1 MPLILPGNVASA
13 TAATTYDVV
22 NSCRFNDP
30 DTAYMSKT
38 QSGGNRRTYTI
49 SFWFK
54 KGLLSNDENFFHS
67 YSAARDQLNVKSRG
81 NDDIYIVGYSDS
93 DSTTFDLT
101 SAGGLFRD
109 PAAWYHLVVAVDTTQ
124 GTAANRMKV
133 YINGVQF
140 TNWSGTPS
148 YPAEN
153 EQTDV
158 NNSGSTFTVGRS
170 EESTGTA
177 YYDGY
182 IAEFCLIDGS
192 ALAPT
197 SFGEFDEDSPTI
209 WKPIDVSGLTF
220 GTNGF
225 YLDFEDSGN
234 LGNDANGGTDFT
246 ETNLAAADQA
256 TDTPTNNFA
265 TWNPLW
271 RWRMDNDTV
280 YSEGNVKASWSTGSD
295 RGFAF
300 ATMGVSKGKWY
311 WEVKLP
317 TVGRCF
323 SGVGDA
329 EKVAGFNNGPWDESG
344 SSGESYSLTIQ
355 HRNGDIQT
363 EGSTE
368 TAYSAD
374 NSDDDICMWAL
385 DMDNNRLW
393 MGINGTWAD
402 SGDPTSGATGTG
414 DITTQIGTQ
423 VHLTQ
428 SEVMTPCCADPSTAG
443 GSVLEANFGGCP
455 SFAISSGNA
464 DANGYGNFE
473 YAPPSGFYALC
484 TKNLAEFG

>member
-13 TAATTYDVV
+13 TAGAYEVA

-101 SAGGLFRD
+101 SAAGLFRD
-109 PAAWYHLVVAVDTTQ
+109 PTAWYHLVVAVDTTQ

-256 TDTPTNNFA
+256 TDTPTNSFA
-265 TWNPLW
+265 TLNPLYKTP
-271 RWRMDNDTV
+271 NSLNF
-280 YSEGNVKASWSTGSD
+280 SEGNCQIQGASGNGG
-295 RGFAF
+295 RFAGGTF
-300 ATMGVSKGKWY
+300 CPDAGKWY
-311 WEVKLP
+311 MEIKV
-317 TVGRCF
+317 TV
-323 SGVGDA
+323 
-329 EKVAGFNNGPWDESG
+329 SG
-344 SSGESYSLTIQ
+344 SYPIMGIIDSSSDIRENSAYFVAADSGTNQSGFAIFSNDDVYHNNDNTFDQ
-355 HRNGDIQT
+355 WQTYATNDII
-363 EGSTE
+363 GL
-368 TAYSAD
+368 
-374 NSDDDICMWAL
+374 AL
-385 DMDNNRLW
+385 DMDASTPTITFLKNN
-393 MGINGTWAD
+393 GSSEAFTTEAPN
-402 SGDPTSGATGTG
+402 SGHYIFPA
-414 DITTQIGTQ
+414 IGNYMQ
-423 VHLTQ
+423 AAIAY
-428 SEVMTPCCADPSTAG
+428 C
-443 GSVLEANFGGCP
+443 NFGGCS
-455 SFAISSGNA
+455 SFALTSAES

-473 YAPPSGFYALC
+473 YAPPSGYLAMC
-484 TKNLAEFG
+484 SKNIGENS

>member
-13 TAATTYDVV
+13 TAATTYDVA

-109 PAAWYHLVVAVDTTQ
+109 PTAWYHLVVAVDTTQ

-209 WKPIDVSGLTF
+209 WKPKDVSGLTF

-225 YLDFEDSGN
+225 YLDFEDSSN
-234 LGNDANGGTDFT
+234 LGNDANGGTDLT
-246 ETNLAAADQA
+246 EANLAATDQT
-256 TDTPTNNFA
+256 TDTPTNNFC
-265 TWNPLW
+265 TLNPL
-271 RWRMDNDTV
+271 DIASAAITL
-280 YSEGNVKASWSTGSD
+280 SEGNCKMVGSGTADDKDVFSTFGIT
-295 RGFAF
+295 A
-300 ATMGVSKGKWY
+300 GKWY
-311 WEVKLP
+311 WEVK
-317 TVGRCF
+317 TTSVGERNWLIV
-323 SGVGDA
+323 SDQG
-329 EKVAGFNNGPWDESG
+329 ESG
-344 SSGESYSLTIQ
+344 YKFTATNYGTNHAYLRAFDGGIVTSATENSEPGSALNDNDVACFAFDADNGQLWVSDSANIDISTTANATGLSTSTTYHISYS
-355 HRNGDIQT
+355 HVGNSP
-363 EGSTE
+363 GSTNE
-368 TAYSAD
+368 F
-374 NSDDDICMWAL
+374 
-385 DMDNNRLW
+385 
-393 MGINGTWAD
+393 
-402 SGDPTSGATGTG
+402 
-414 DITTQIGTQ
+414 
-423 VHLTQ
+423 
-428 SEVMTPCCADPSTAG
+428 
-443 GSVLEANFGGCP
+443 NFGNP
-455 SFAISSGNA
+455 VSALTSANA
-464 DANGYGNFE
+464 DENGYGAFE
-473 YAPPSGFYALC
+473 YAPPSGYLALC
-484 TKNLAEFG
+484 TKNLGSDGG